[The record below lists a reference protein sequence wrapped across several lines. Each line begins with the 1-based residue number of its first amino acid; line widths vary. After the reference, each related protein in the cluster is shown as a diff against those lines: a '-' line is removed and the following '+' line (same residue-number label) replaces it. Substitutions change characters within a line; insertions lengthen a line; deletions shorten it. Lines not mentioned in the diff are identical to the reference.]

1 MPQYTSTVTSS
12 LGVLTVTTVIDTE
25 ANTQTIT
32 VTTSG
37 GQTATATQTSS
48 TRPNGSTIDSLETQL
63 RAAGARDLNAT
74 DLGGAARS
82 SYNRATQ
89 EAQKAEVA
97 ATATNTEVPN
107 NPSPPPPVTNK
118 TDPEVPPPAAQPS
131 TVEPSAPEPVVA
143 TNTDPFEQARLDAQQ
158 RVDQE
163 SPTSQAVINAEEDPF
178 EKARLE
184 KAQRTTDQAPT
195 AQAVI
200 NAEDDPFEK
209 ARLEKAQKTTDA
221 APNEQDVLS
230 GAKGTTAAETNTRT
244 QATQQ
249 DEANFKQSEDWRVR
263 LSLAPESKYLYNVE
277 GAQGILAPLA
287 ATDGILFPYT
297 PNIQVTYAASYE
309 APDVAHTNYKI
320 YQYKNSSVDNI
331 QISCD
336 FTAQDTFEA
345 NYLLA
350 VIHFLRSITKMF
362 YGQDQNPKPGV
373 PPPLCYLTG
382 LGAFQFD
389 AHPLAVTNF
398 TYNLPIDVDYI
409 RAGTTTTN
417 AGVNKSS
424 ERSPDNSGT
433 QLGQRSTGVGPG
445 ATVPAPKFKNV
456 PGGTIEPTYVPTKMQ
471 IQISAIPIITRNNI
485 SNNFSLKDY
494 ATGKLLQ
501 GSQTRRGG
509 MW

>member
-1 MPQYTSTVTSS
+1 MA
-12 LGVLTVTTVIDTE
+12 D
-25 ANTQTIT
+25 TQTAEQWKQAAAALEQQRAEVFKQFDVVREQQEALRKSILGYNR
-32 VTTSG
+32 VINSL
-37 GQTATATQTSS
+37 SS
-48 TRPNGSTIDSLETQL
+48 TPEQKSEAQQQKT
-63 RAAGARDLNAT
+63 AAESQIRDLNNQAAQLENQADSLRDQRNEALTKAKTAEAAPANTSNIT
-74 DLGGAARS
+74 DPANSQPGS
-82 SYNRATQ
+82 NTQ
-89 EAQKAEVA
+89 VPS
-97 ATATNTEVPN
+97 ATADVTKANAEPATVTEPQTTSETESSNTGRT
-107 NPSPPPPVTNK
+107 SPPTPAEDEFGNLDAAIADQQGTGLTEPPVLSEEETNAYLNSIQN
-118 TDPEVPPPAAQPS
+118 EEQP
-131 TVEPSAPEPVVA
+131 T
-143 TNTDPFEQARLDAQQ
+143 
-158 RVDQE
+158 
-163 SPTSQAVINAEEDPF
+163 PT
-178 EKARLE
+178 
-184 KAQRTTDQAPT
+184 
-195 AQAVI
+195 
-200 NAEDDPFEK
+200 
-209 ARLEKAQKTTDA
+209 
-221 APNEQDVLS
+221 EQDVLA
-230 GAKGTTAAETNTRT
+230 GPKGLTAKETNTRT

-320 YQYKNSSVDNI
+320 YQYKNSSVDSI

>member
-1 MPQYTSTVTSS
+1 MAYTIAFNEVGGFWEVFQDGRRISRGFSPIDAIRAAVEFGGMPNDAAIRSALLTSANNVINTNNA
-12 LGVLTVTTVIDTE
+12 TTRENNAGTG
-25 ANTQTIT
+25 Q
-32 VTTSG
+32 SG
-37 GQTATATQTSS
+37 TAGQGPTATPDAQ
-48 TRPNGSTIDSLETQL
+48 Q
-63 RAAGARDLNAT
+63 RAAST
-74 DLGGAARS
+74 
-82 SYNRATQ
+82 
-89 EAQKAEVA
+89 
-97 ATATNTEVPN
+97 
-107 NPSPPPPVTNK
+107 PPPPVSSATN
-118 TDPEVPPPAAQPS
+118 PEVPPPTPEPS
-131 TVEPSAPEPVVA
+131 TVAPTNTSPEPVTEPA
-143 TNTDPFEQARLDAQQ
+143 GTQALTDPTPINGLDLPPTPDDEFGNLDAAVADQQ
-158 RVDQE
+158 GTGLTEPPVLSEEETNAYLNDFQNE
-163 SPTSQAVINAEEDPF
+163 SPPSPTSQ
-178 EKARLE
+178 
-184 KAQRTTDQAPT
+184 
-195 AQAVI
+195 
-200 NAEDDPFEK
+200 
-209 ARLEKAQKTTDA
+209 
-221 APNEQDVLS
+221 DVLT
-230 GAKGTTAAETNTRT
+230 GPKGLTAKETNTRT

-297 PNIQVTYAASYE
+297 PNIQITYAASYE